1 MCHFRPFLSGITKK
15 KKTEGDSLG
24 SGMHFETGEH
34 VSWMVFYFLFFLFFL
49 VGGEA
54 GVKGGNGHFLP
65 PPLFVC
71 VVNPGAAAGPRV

>member
-1 MCHFRPFLSGITKK
+1 
-15 KKTEGDSLG
+15 
-24 SGMHFETGEH
+24 
-34 VSWMVFYFLFFLFFL
+34 MVFYFLFFIFLFLFL

-54 GVKGGNGHFLP
+54 AVEGGNGHFLP